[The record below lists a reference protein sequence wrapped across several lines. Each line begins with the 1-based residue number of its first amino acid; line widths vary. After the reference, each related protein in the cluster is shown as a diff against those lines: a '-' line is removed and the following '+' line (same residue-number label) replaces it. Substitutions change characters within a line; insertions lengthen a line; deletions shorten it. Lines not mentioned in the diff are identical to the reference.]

1 MGFRISW
8 MATQQPVDVVLPLLD
23 ATATGESGDIAD
35 FDLSIG
41 VLPSGWTLVW
51 AEDESFFDT
60 PSADMVQG
68 LSPVLTCWVNETIMH
83 MRVRYYDKG
92 ELVWQAW
99 HEGDEVPTHI
109 AGEGALPS
117 DFAVLVEAARAAQAA
132 DREVDYLSDVP
143 LDMAEHICGF
153 KHDSYCDNV
162 SFQEIRLN
170 ASAAS
175 GKGESRGF
183 LSRLFGKGG

>member
-92 ELVWQAW
+92 ELVWQAP
-99 HEGDEVPTHI
+99 H
-109 AGEGALPS
+109 S
-117 DFAVLVEAARAAQAA
+117 
-132 DREVDYLSDVP
+132 
-143 LDMAEHICGF
+143 
-153 KHDSYCDNV
+153 
-162 SFQEIRLN
+162 
-170 ASAAS
+170 
-175 GKGESRGF
+175 
-183 LSRLFGKGG
+183 